1 MFVIYF
7 FVGLLIGLSAGIWF
21 ADLNYKEVGTLKI
34 DESDPDDGPYLFLE
48 IPSNPNVLKKYKY
61 ITLKVDVDN
70 YVSR

>member
-1 MFVIYF
+1 MYVVCLFI
-7 FVGLLIGLSAGIWF
+7 GLLIGLSAGIWF
-21 ADLNYKEVGTLKI
+21 ANLDRKEVGTLKI
-34 DESDPDDGPYLFLE
+34 DDSDPDDGPYLFLE